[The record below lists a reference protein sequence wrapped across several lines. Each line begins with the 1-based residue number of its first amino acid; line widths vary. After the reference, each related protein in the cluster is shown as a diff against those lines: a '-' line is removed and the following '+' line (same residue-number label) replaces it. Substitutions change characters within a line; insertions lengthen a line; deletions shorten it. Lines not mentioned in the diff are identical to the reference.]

1 MNQSILHLHPDF
13 DYAVGQ
19 ILRQDPH
26 ARIFLLGG
34 STRNRWRDQLAAR
47 IYANA
52 GSEVATGRI
61 FFLNDV
67 DAKQE
72 LLLAGGADAVMA
84 SVHLTRPRATLQALT
99 AGVPVVTLPGELW
112 STRIAYGLY
121 QQMGMNDLIAT
132 SLDEYVALLLKL
144 AQDVEFRKEMCA
156 KIREK
161 RGRLHADPQ
170 AVDEWEKFFDFAG
183 ASLYPT
189 DEDDSEDIDVDNNG
203 PLNEN
208 ATDGPPDEDT
218 EEAKEQP
225 SEETSNTSRDE
236 L

>member
-1 MNQSILHLHPDF
+1 MNPQSILHLHPDF
-13 DYAVGQ
+13 DYCVGQ

-34 STRNRWRDQLAAR
+34 STRNRWRDQLIAR

-52 GSEVATGRI
+52 GSEVATSRI

-67 DAKQE
+67 DVKQE
-72 LLLAGGADAVMA
+72 LLLAGAADAVMA
-84 SVHLTRPRATLQALT
+84 SVHLTRPRAALQAFT

-112 STRIAYGLY
+112 STRVAYGLY
-121 QQMGMNDLIAT
+121 QQMDMNDLIAS

-144 AQDVEFRKEMCA
+144 AQDKDFRLKMCE
-156 KIREK
+156 KIRER
-161 RGRLHADPQ
+161 RGRLHEDAQ
-170 AVDEWEKFFDFAG
+170 AVKEWERFLDFAG

-189 DEDDSEDIDVDNNG
+189 KDEGANTAMDTENGPSDEDIHN
-203 PLNEN
+203 
-208 ATDGPPDEDT
+208 GPPDEDT
-218 EEAKEQP
+218 EVAEDEP
-225 SEETSNTSRDE
+225 SRETSSSKDE